1 MKSALIVLLTVL
13 LAGAPSGY
21 AAVKKQASPV
31 PLVDVSLA
39 ADLSAYLKDICDWV
53 MTLDVGSGML
63 KNTKDTE
70 WSVFING
77 NFARLLAAGHRIFGE
92 KTYLDE
98 AMRWADT
105 FFQQQQLVIT
115 PTLAES
121 GFWGDRGQTGNPYL
135 ADAGTAATALAVCS
149 RLADPGR
156 QALYLT
162 AMNRYARYLREGCLR
177 DPQGKGRQPST
188 GWIIASGD
196 HRGALG
202 CGYYEGHLSV
212 APYTIATAITG
223 GAFFSELYS
232 LTDRVEF
239 KETAMQAVQWLF
251 QIRKPSGEIPYVLDG
266 KFPYTEDFPLDT
278 MTYSTEAFVA
288 SHTLLADETFRA
300 ALIRDIK
307 PSIDWLLRTQNRDG
321 SWGELRSQDQQRSPG
336 VVTLLAWY
344 YRSGNPDPRIA
355 KAVRQYCRFLLN
367 PENSRAYG
375 VKELVRTTGFVGL
388 VIADLLKPGVTFN

>member
-1 MKSALIVLLTVL
+1 MKSVWIILLVAS

-21 AAVKKQASPV
+21 AAVKKQVRPV
-31 PLVDVSLA
+31 PLVDVQLA
-39 ADLSAYLKDICDWV
+39 ADLSPYLKNICDWV

-77 NFARLLAAGHRIFGE
+77 NFARLLAAGYRISGE
-92 KTYLDE
+92 KSYLDE
-98 AMRWADT
+98 ALRWADT
-105 FFQQQQLVIT
+105 FYQQQQLVIT
-115 PTLAES
+115 PVLTES

-135 ADAGTAATALAVCS
+135 ADAGTASTTLAVCY

-156 QALYLT
+156 QALYLN
-162 AMNRYARYLREGCLR
+162 AMNRYARYIRDGCLH
-177 DPQGKGRQPST
+177 DPQGKGRQPSP
-188 GWIIASGD
+188 GWVIASGD

-202 CGYYEGHLSV
+202 CGYYEGHLSM

-223 GAFFSELYS
+223 GAFFSELYA
-232 LTDRVEF
+232 LTGRAEL
-239 KETAMQAVQWLF
+239 KETAVQAVQWLF
-251 QIRKPSGEIPYVLDG
+251 KVRKPSGEIPYVLDG
-266 KFPYTEDFPLDT
+266 KFPYTEDYPLDT
-278 MTYSTEAFVA
+278 MTYSMEAFVA
-288 SHTLLADETFRA
+288 GYTLITDEAFRA
-300 ALIRDIK
+300 ALLRDIA
-307 PSIDWLLRTQNRDG
+307 PSIEWLLRTQNRDG

-344 YRSGNPDPRIA
+344 YRSGNPDPRIV

-367 PENSRAYG
+367 PENSKAYG

-388 VIADLLKPGVTFN
+388 VVADLLKPGVTFN